1 MATTFEDIKA
11 KLGKSAKGTRMMV
24 LSESEIANINTY
36 LFTPTYD
43 LNRILSGSL
52 YKGVA
57 EKTHT
62 LLVGPEASGKSSF
75 MCLNLAAAQ
84 KLGYTP
90 VIIDAEGAWTAEFV
104 TRWGIDPTKAIVI
117 NTPWVEDIM
126 VELANIVEN
135 GWTKLAIALDSIG
148 ALESRKMI
156 DDGVAGDVKADQ
168 GGLQKKIKRIM
179 KMLVGIVKIQDS
191 VAFSAGHYYGNPT
204 GYGDPEQIG
213 GGKYPRLS
221 ADYLITLKKHHL
233 FENPNAK
240 GIARGKII
248 GTCINAAT
256 LKNRFYPP
264 FQEAVFEIN
273 YRDGVNKIAGIV
285 DVAKGMG
292 LIEQAGA
299 WYTCPS
305 LNLKTQGESNL
316 YEELGKVDIEPLLKE
331 VEKVLKTS
339 GYSTPNETLETLV
352 SGSDDEWKDVDTE
365 PEVPET
371 GKPKKRK

>member
-1 MATTFEDIKA
+1 MSTTFEDIKS
-11 KLGKSAKGTRMMV
+11 KLGKASKGTRMMV
-24 LSESEIANINTY
+24 LSESEISNINTY
-36 LFTPTYD
+36 LFTPAYD

-62 LLVGPEASGKSSF
+62 LIVGPEASGKSSF

-90 VIIDAEGAWTAEFV
+90 VIIDAEGAWTSEFV
-104 TRWGIDPTKAIVI
+104 TRWGIDPTKAIII

-126 VELANIVEN
+126 VELANIIDQ

-148 ALESRKMI
+148 ALESKKMI
-156 DDGVAGDVKADQ
+156 DDGVGGDVKADQ

-179 KMLVGIVKIQDS
+179 KMLVGIIKIQDS

-213 GGKYPRLS
+213 GGKYPKLA

-233 FENPNAK
+233 YENPSGK
-240 GIARGKII
+240 KIADKGKII
-248 GTCINAAT
+248 GTRIHAAT
-256 LKNRFYPP
+256 LKNRFAPP
-264 FQEAVFEIN
+264 FQEATFEIN
-273 YRDGVNKIAGIV
+273 YRNGVNEIAGIV
-285 DVAKGMG
+285 DVARDLN
-292 LIEQAGA
+292 LIEQSGA

-305 LNLKTQGESNL
+305 LDLKVQGENNFNEALKDMDIDVLLGEIEEVLKSTGYSSANTDL
-316 YEELGKVDIEPLLKE
+316 EELAGEDDE
-331 VEKVLKTS
+331 VEV
-339 GYSTPNETLETLV
+339 V
-352 SGSDDEWKDVDTE
+352 
-365 PEVPET
+365 
-371 GKPKKRK
+371 